1 MSGVGPVGRVTTML
15 EQAGYVGLDQPRPIG
30 GVPFE
35 FAAMLVGRA
44 SLDLIVVLDLAIDAD
59 EERIRRRVEALARAL
74 DLVSSRRSLTVVL
87 VGPRPPQSLIQAI
100 AEVARVLAVGTPA
113 EGDDASLQDALAVLL
128 PLELVIED
136 EEKNGGGSDWEDA
149 RKRLLAEHPTEL
161 GTVLAAAGRG
171 ESAVTEALRVLLIA
185 PFEGEEGDEEE
196 EGESE

>member
-1 MSGVGPVGRVTTML
+1 LSGVGPVGRVTTML
-15 EQAGYVGLDQPRPIG
+15 EQAGYEGLDQPRSIG

-35 FAAMLVGRA
+35 FAAMFVGRT
-44 SLDLIVVLDLAIDAD
+44 SLDLIAVLDLAIDAD

-74 DLVSSRRSLTVVL
+74 DLVSSRRSLTVIL

-128 PLELVIED
+128 PLELVTEN
-136 EEKNGGGSDWEDA
+136 EEKDGGGSDWEDA

-161 GTVLAAAGRG
+161 ATVLAAAGRG
-171 ESAVTEALRVLLIA
+171 QTAVTEALRVLLIA
-185 PFEGEEGDEEE
+185 PFEGEEDDDE
-196 EGESE
+196 GKAESE